1 MKKTLIKISLLAM
14 LIVILAVSLV
24 GCGKISEDEAKGYV
38 KDLVEKSYS
47 LNDIYF
53 GKGLVYNDSGNPN
66 DSYMVV
72 NVNERYITKNALIIA
87 TRQVFSQTYAQSLI
101 DGAFS
106 GYGSPI
112 NQNSVVARYAIYD
125 EEGLIYVNKNYE
137 ALIEQ
142 VRTYNFDNI
151 EITKISRRFVEANIY
166 TNENEKVEVV
176 LVKEN
181 GEWRLDS
188 ATY

>member
-1 MKKTLIKISLLAM
+1 MKKTVFKISLLAM
-14 LIVILAVSLV
+14 LIVILAISLV
-24 GCGKISEDEAKGYV
+24 GCGKISEDEAKTYI
-38 KDLVEKSYS
+38 KDLVEKSYD

-53 GKGLVYNDSGNPN
+53 GKGLNYVDNGNPN

-72 NVNERYITKNALIIA
+72 SVTERYITKNALIIA

-112 NQNSVVARYAIYD
+112 NQNSVMSRYSIFD
-125 EEGLIYVNKNYE
+125 EDGLIYVNKNYE

-142 VRTYNFDNI
+142 VRTYNFENI
-151 EITKISRRFVEANIY
+151 EITKISRRFVEANIF
-166 TNENEKVEVV
+166 TEKNEKVKVV

-181 GEWRLDS
+181 NEWRLDS